1 MAAYRF
7 VDEWF
12 VPASPQ
18 RVYGILSC
26 PREYPEWWVDAFLAG
41 EGDPG
46 RRSPGSAPGS

>member
-18 RVYGILSC
+18 WVYGLISR
-26 PREYPEWWVDAFLAG
+26 PREYPE
-41 EGDPG
+41 
-46 RRSPGSAPGS
+46 